1 MTEHT
6 FDNLFPNRMDSM
18 HTAKVMMM
26 EMQKAGFTIDDLRRC
41 PDLQME
47 DVEKVNSVVQM
58 LKPASAKLEPLIAET
73 SITPSTSEYAEVNP
87 VKNSKN
93 ETVIGVKLMRDTLD
107 ALAIKNLSR
116 YERQVK
122 LEERSYQSALDKMQH
137 DQIGI
142 PDQLNVRPLK
152 AYLWQWHQALKAS
165 IKVELRRIENTL
177 ERRSVSEDAA
187 LDKDRLLYGP
197 FLKLLSPDKLSII
210 TILELLRLNNSG
222 GIIEGMKSAR
232 ALIGVGKAIESEYNA
247 EQMAKKSNKAL
258 VSRFSC
264 FSYLLRGSKC
274 LLIHLPVN
282 PLVRPTLQC
291 P

>member
-1 MTEHT
+1 
-6 FDNLFPNRMDSM
+6 
-18 HTAKVMMM
+18 MM
-26 EMQKAGFTIDDLRRC
+26 EMQKAGFTIEDLRKC

-73 SITPSTSEYAEVNP
+73 SITPSTPEYAEVNP

-137 DQIGI
+137 DQSSI

-258 VSRFSC
+258 VSRFFFFPIC
-264 FSYLLRGSKC
+264 CGVPNAY
-274 LLIHLPVN
+274 
-282 PLVRPTLQC
+282 
-291 P
+291 

>member
-1 MTEHT
+1 
-6 FDNLFPNRMDSM
+6 
-18 HTAKVMMM
+18 M
-26 EMQKAGFTIDDLRRC
+26 EMQKAGFTIDDLRNC

-73 SITPSTSEYAEVNP
+73 STTPSTSEYAEVNP

-107 ALAIKNLSR
+107 ALAIKNLNR

-137 DQIGI
+137 DQSSI

-258 VSRFSC
+258 VSRSSC
-264 FSYLLRGSKC
+264 FPYLLRDSNW
-274 LLIHLPVN
+274 LLIHLLVN

>member
-1 MTEHT
+1 
-6 FDNLFPNRMDSM
+6 MDSM

-26 EMQKAGFTIDDLRRC
+26 EMQKAGFTIDDLRNC
-41 PDLQME
+41 PDLQLD

-58 LKPASAKLEPLIAET
+58 LKPASAKLEPLITEASAT
-73 SITPSTSEYAEVNP
+73 TPSMSEYAEVNP
-87 VKNSKN
+87 VRNSKN

-107 ALAIKNLSR
+107 ALGLKNLNR
-116 YERQVK
+116 YERQIK

-137 DQIGI
+137 DQSSI

-165 IKVELRRIENTL
+165 IKVELKRIESTL

-232 ALIGVGKAIESEYNA
+232 ALIGVGKAVESEYNA

-258 VSRFSC
+258 VRLYFS
-264 FSYLLRGSKC
+264 
-274 LLIHLPVN
+274 
-282 PLVRPTLQC
+282 
-291 P
+291 